1 MPVPTWTVSCH
12 YPFVLLSPGWQVD
25 YCSTPRNYYSLGAF
39 YWWRHTAIEQLISY
53 SSRVLNKLC
62 PLEEQ
67 MLIHLLAFHL
77 LLTLPTH
84 KKQPSFFF
92 FFSTWRALGPQGG
105 YRRSASAVRGDR
117 ILLIADCQFLFID
130 PVHNNNN
137 NNTIGTI
144 I

>member
-1 MPVPTWTVSCH
+1 
-12 YPFVLLSPGWQVD
+12 
-25 YCSTPRNYYSLGAF
+25 
-39 YWWRHTAIEQLISY
+39 
-53 SSRVLNKLC
+53 
-62 PLEEQ
+62 
-67 MLIHLLAFHL
+67 MLIHLLAFQFHL

-84 KKQPSFFF
+84 KKQPSFF

-137 NNTIGTI
+137 NKIGQIRTAKAI
-144 I
+144 AKVLFRLS